1 MGETMTKPAWLEKL
15 VRQHDNEI
23 EKLVG
28 TCVVCG
34 VKLQDSS
41 RLVCCLEHY
50 IIGKNE
56 GQIAARLAK
65 TRPPNRSESYKSRK
79 PITLPKWHSQTGEPM
94 KLYNCVNA
102 GVPGAYVITKFDNE
116 MNVERSYLVS
126 NGECACPRGAAHT
139 CRHRDM
145 LHKFKQYKHINDGWF
160 LDWDTRIWHEI
171 AISQTVAEEMSAR
184 NAPEVNEPPAVMPMP
199 PADAAPATPHPV
211 AVTSG
216 APKLLRRLVR

>member
-1 MGETMTKPAWLEKL
+1 MGETMTKISWLEDMK
-15 VRQHDNEI
+15 RRHEARAATAS
-23 EKLVG
+23 K
-28 TCVVCG
+28 TCLNCG
-34 VKLQDSS
+34 VPLRYNKRWCS
-41 RLVCCLEHY
+41 
-50 IIGKNE
+50 NE
-56 GQIAARLAK
+56 CYEASKAFGSARG
-65 TRPPNRSESYKSRK
+65 RPGITHRPSHRAPKVK
-79 PITLPKWHSQTGEPM
+79 ITLPKWHSQTGEPM

-160 LDWDTRIWHEI
+160 LDWDTRIWHQI
-171 AISQTVAEEMSAR
+171 AITQTVAEEMSAR
-184 NAPEVNEPPAVMPMP
+184 NAPEVNEPLAVMPMP

-216 APKLLRRLVR
+216 APKLIRRAIR

>member
-1 MGETMTKPAWLEKL
+1 MGETMTKTPK
-15 VRQHDNEI
+15 
-23 EKLVG
+23 
-28 TCVVCG
+28 
-34 VKLQDSS
+34 VK
-41 RLVCCLEHY
+41 
-50 IIGKNE
+50 
-56 GQIAARLAK
+56 
-65 TRPPNRSESYKSRK
+65 
-79 PITLPKWHSQTGEPM
+79 ITLPKWHSQTGEPM

-171 AISQTVAEEMSAR
+171 AITQTVAEEMSAR
-184 NAPEVNEPPAVMPMP
+184 NAPEVNEPLAVMPMP

-216 APKLLRRLVR
+216 APKLIRRAIR